1 MTTSE
6 DIAPPPRRLRM
17 PPNLTWKITSLLS
30 TGFDSVDC
38 SSGTCD
44 GCGGV
49 FGFDYDS
56 AVVGTAES
64 GGTVSLTLV
73 RLVGTDGEVTV
84 DLDVTGGNA
93 TEVSDFGGTWP
104 TQVQRDCPPV
114 RVQEAGREGLLF
126 RL

>member
-1 MTTSE
+1 M
-6 DIAPPPRRLRM
+6 
-17 PPNLTWKITSLLS
+17 
-30 TGFDSVDC
+30 DC

-104 TQVQRDCPPV
+104 IQVQGGCPPV
-114 RVQEAGREGLLF
+114 RMQEAGREGSFFCRCRRCDVLSGLATW
-126 RL
+126 RYVGTARVGNAWEIEHIM